1 MTQSATRRAT
11 MLLVLSLLLVPVPAS
26 ADLFLAPFLGVKFG
40 GYTSIVDLELS
51 AGKTKTTVGAS
62 VFLLSDAILGYEVTF
77 GYIPLYFKGDK
88 QLPLIK
94 PGSYV
99 VDLMGNVI
107 VSAPPDFTRGGL
119 RPYMIGGVGMIHAE
133 ALDLLNIFQ
142 VRRTV
147 PAFDVGV
154 GAIGLLTI
162 NVGVRF
168 DLRYLRSFTKDDGS
182 LATVGRR
189 ISYSRGTIG
198 LVLRF

>member
-1 MTQSATRRAT
+1 MSQPVNRRAT
-11 MLLVLSLLLVPVPAS
+11 MVLAWALLTVPAPAF
-26 ADLFLAPFLGVKFG
+26 ADLFLAPYAGVKFG
-40 GYTSIVDLELS
+40 GGTSIVDLELA
-51 AGKTKTTVGAS
+51 AGKTKTTVGVSA
-62 VFLLSDAILGYEVTF
+62 FLLSENIIGYEVVF
-77 GYIPLYFKGDK
+77 GYIPLYFTSDPP
-88 QLPLIK
+88 LPLTK

-99 VDLMGNVI
+99 IDLMGNVI

-119 RPYMIGGVGMIHAE
+119 RPYMVGGVGMIHAE
-133 ALDLLNIFQ
+133 TLDLLDIFQ

-154 GAIGLLTI
+154 GAIGLLTN

-168 DLRYLRSFTKDDGS
+168 DLRYLRSFTNDDGS

>member
-1 MTQSATRRAT
+1 MTQFATRRAT
-11 MLLVLSLLLVPVPAS
+11 MLLVLSLLLVPVPAA
-26 ADLFLAPFLGVKFG
+26 ADLFLAPFVGVKFG
-40 GYTSIVDLELS
+40 GGTSIVDLELAASNKKFTIGGS
-51 AGKTKTTVGAS
+51 A
-62 VFLLSDAILGYEVTF
+62 FLLTDAIVGYEVTF
-77 GYIPLYFKGDK
+77 GYVPQYFKAAGD
-88 QLPLIK
+88 LTK

-99 VDLMGNVI
+99 IDLMGNVI

-119 RPYMIGGVGMIHAE
+119 RPYVLGGVGMIHAE

-142 VRRTV
+142 VRRTM

-154 GAIGLLTI
+154 GAVGLLTN

-168 DLRYLRSFTKDDGS
+168 DFRYLRSLTNDDGS

-189 ISYSRGTIG
+189 ISYSRGTVG

>member
-1 MTQSATRRAT
+1 MPQSANRRAT
-11 MLLVLSLLLVPVPAS
+11 MLLAWSLLFVPVPAS
-26 ADLFLAPFLGVKFG
+26 ADLFLVPFAGMKFG
-40 GYTSIVDLELS
+40 GGTSIVDLELAAGNKKSTIGLS
-51 AGKTKTTVGAS
+51 A
-62 VFLLSDAILGYEVTF
+62 FLLSDAIIGYEVIF
-77 GYIPLYFKGDK
+77 GYVPQYFKASGD
-88 QLPLIK
+88 LTK

-99 VDLMGNVI
+99 IDLMGNVI

-119 RPYMIGGVGMIHAE
+119 RPYLVGGVGMIHAE

-142 VRRTV
+142 VRRTM
-147 PAFDVGV
+147 PAFDAGF
-154 GAIGLLTI
+154 GAVGLLTN

-168 DLRYLRSFTKDDGS
+168 DLRYLRSLTGDDGS